1 MTTTTLVPAAGWAAG
16 STAFTGITT
25 GTIQNTAITEASGI
39 AASRI
44 NPNVLWTQEDSGNP
58 ADVYAITPAGA
69 QLATYTLTGASNTD
83 WEDIAIGPGP
93 TGDTQYL
100 YLGDIGDNNAV
111 RASVA
116 VYRVPEPAVSDTQPA
131 VTLSL
136 SGAAKFTFVYPD
148 GARDAES
155 LFVDPL
161 TRDIYIISKR
171 DPTKHVY
178 RAAYPQST
186 SGTTTLEK
194 ITELPNSNWI
204 TAADIS
210 PDGNEIIMRAGAS
223 PTHWRPRR
231 SASRC

>member
-1 MTTTTLVPAAGWAAG
+1 
-16 STAFTGITT
+16 
-25 GTIQNTAITEASGI
+25 
-39 AASRI
+39 
-44 NPNVLWTQEDSGNP
+44 
-58 ADVYAITPAGA
+58 
-69 QLATYTLTGASNTD
+69 
-83 WEDIAIGPGP
+83 
-93 TGDTQYL
+93 
-100 YLGDIGDNNAV
+100 
-111 RASVA
+111 
-116 VYRVPEPAVSDTQPA
+116 
-131 VTLSL
+131 LSL

-210 PDGNEIIMRAGAS
+210 PDGSEIIMRAGA
-223 PTHWRPRR
+223 TTTGLMYTRPAGGSVADALATVPVSIPLLSEAQGEAIGFDPQGWGYYTTSEGASAPIHYFNRLPPPAGAMYWDYDGVVAGSY
-231 SASRC
+231 SASGTGLGGSGTWDASAAKWYNASCDVAWT